1 MWYDL
6 ALGRGPGAKTA
17 SLGPGMEVDITFFG
31 RNLLNYSFHAHLPLE
46 LLPEEDEGCMRV
58 CIQVISLCAIVVGEE
73 DEAFIVHSFE
83 QHYAGVRL
91 ILGIYGGKSHG
102 VDFMNFCDLSLHKP
116 FSEKGDGVVA
126 DGFFVKSGLQVVLPY
141 CSNI

>member
-1 MWYDL
+1 
-6 ALGRGPGAKTA
+6 
-17 SLGPGMEVDITFFG
+17 MEVDITFFG

-46 LLPEEDEGCMRV
+46 LLPEEDEGGMGV

-83 QHYAGVRL
+83 QYYAGMRF
-91 ILGIYGGKSHG
+91 ILSIYRGKSHG
-102 VDFMNFCDLSLHKP
+102 VDFMDFCDLGLHKP
-116 FSEKGDGVVA
+116 FSEEGDGVVT
-126 DGFFVKSGLQVVLPY
+126 DGFFVESGLHIVLPY